1 MVQETYH
8 KLPSLE
14 RLNVLVGEWNLEFIF
29 PNDPD
34 HHLHG
39 REDFEWMKNRTFL
52 FERWH
57 VLHPEATDRI
67 GIIGADDDGE
77 GFTMHSF
84 GSTGVTRIY
93 GMSLND
99 GVWKLWYDYPEL
111 SQRFEGKISEDG
123 NIITGYWERS
133 TDGSNWERDFDLF
146 YYRVMP
152 VTKPQVGIGSQR

>member
-8 KLPSLE
+8 KLPSPE

-29 PNDPD
+29 PKDPE

-39 REDFEWMKNRTFL
+39 REDFEWMKGRTFL

-57 VLHPEATDRI
+57 VAHPDAADRV
-67 GIIGADDDGE
+67 GIIAANGDGVT
-77 GFTMHSF
+77 FTMHSF
-84 GSTGVTRIY
+84 GSTGVARIY

-99 GVWKLWYDYPEL
+99 GVWKMWRDQPGL
-111 SQRFEGKISEDG
+111 SQQFHGKFSDDG
-123 NIITGYWERS
+123 NSITGYWERS
-133 TDGSNWERDFDLF
+133 TDGSGWERDFELF

-152 VTKPQVGIGSQR
+152 VTNVK